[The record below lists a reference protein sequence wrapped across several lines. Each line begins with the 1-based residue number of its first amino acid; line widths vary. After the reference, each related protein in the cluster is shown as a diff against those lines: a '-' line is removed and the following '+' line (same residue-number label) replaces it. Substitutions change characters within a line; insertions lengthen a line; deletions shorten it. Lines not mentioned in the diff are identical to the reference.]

1 MKTNEMPRVYS
12 LGISFSLNLYFLSH
26 YQMRSEKESYIFT
39 QLQYSTNEY
48 GK

>member
-1 MKTNEMPRVYS
+1 MKCQGFIP
-12 LGISFSLNLYFLSH
+12 LAFHLCLKLYFLSH
-26 YQMRSEKESYIFT
+26 YQMRPEKESYIFT